1 MKSVKLVCAGFGGQG
16 VLSVGQLVAMMAM
29 EKGLAVS
36 WMPSYGPEMRGGTA
50 NCHVVID
57 DLEVSSPII
66 ADGITHLLAMNQ
78 PALDK
83 FLSKCTSDAKIVL
96 NSSLIKE
103 YHIPETMKVIPMDFN
118 QIAQEVGNLKVQN
131 MAALGALTKTIN
143 EFAYEDGIKIIETK
157 FGLKDKTITELN
169 QKAYTI
175 GYEK

>member
-1 MKSVKLVCAGFGGQG
+1 MKPIKLVCAGFGGQG
-16 VLSVGQLVAMMAM
+16 VLSVGQLIAMMAM

-57 DLEVSSPII
+57 QTEVSSPII

-83 FLSKCTSDAKIVL
+83 FLPKCVSDAKVVI
-96 NSSLIKE
+96 NASLIKD
-103 YHIPETMKVIPMDFN
+103 YNIPETMTAIPLDFN

-131 MAALGALTKTIN
+131 MAALGALTKTF
-143 EFAYEDGIKIIETK
+143 EQFSLEDGLNIINVK
-157 FGLKDKTITELN
+157 FGSKDKEITELN

-175 GYEK
+175 GYKK

>member
-1 MKSVKLVCAGFGGQG
+1 
-16 VLSVGQLVAMMAM
+16 
-29 EKGLAVS
+29 
-36 WMPSYGPEMRGGTA
+36 
-50 NCHVVID
+50 
-57 DLEVSSPII
+57 
-66 ADGITHLLAMNQ
+66 
-78 PALDK
+78 
-83 FLSKCTSDAKIVL
+83 
-96 NSSLIKE
+96 
-103 YHIPETMKVIPMDFN
+103 MKVIPMDFN

>member
-1 MKSVKLVCAGFGGQG
+1 MKPIKLVSAGFGGQG
-16 VLSVGQLVAMMAM
+16 VLTVGQLVAMMAM
-29 EKGLAVS
+29 EKGYAVS

-50 NCHVVID
+50 NCHVVIENK
-57 DLEVSSPII
+57 EVSSPII

-83 FLSKCTSDAKIVL
+83 FLTKCVKDAKIVI
-96 NSSLIKE
+96 NASLVKDVKV
-103 YHIPETMKVIPMDFN
+103 PDTMSVISIDFN

-131 MAALGALTKTIN
+131 MAALGALVKIFDDFN
-143 EFAYEDGIKIIETK
+143 LEDGLRIIETK
-157 FGLKDKTITELN
+157 YGLKDKTITELN

>member
-1 MKSVKLVCAGFGGQG
+1 MKSIKLVCAGFGGQG

-29 EKGLAVS
+29 EKGFAVS

-57 DLEVSSPII
+57 QNEVSSPII

-83 FLSKCTSDAKIVL
+83 FLPKCKEDAKIVI
-96 NSSLIKE
+96 NASLIKD
-103 YHIPETMKVIPMDFN
+103 YKIPSTMIAIPLDFN
-118 QIAQEVGNLKVQN
+118 QIAQDVGNLKVQN
-131 MAALGALTKTIN
+131 MAALGALTKTFEQFN
-143 EFAYEDGIKIIETK
+143 KEDGLNIIEVK
-157 FGLKDKTITELN
+157 FGLKDKDITELN
-169 QKAYTI
+169 QRAFTI

>member
-57 DLEVSSPII
+57 DSEVSSPII

-96 NSSLIKE
+96 NASLIKD
-103 YHIPETMKVIPMDFN
+103 YHIPESMHVIPIDFN
-118 QIAQEVGNLKVQN
+118 QIALDVGNLKVQN
-131 MAALGALTKTIN
+131 MAALGALIKTLN
-143 EFAYEDGIKIIETK
+143 TFNYDDGIKIIETK
-157 FGLKDKTITELN
+157 FGIKDKYITELN

-175 GYEK
+175 GYKK